1 MIETQTK
8 IDINILNDAIND
20 IETTI
25 PIIKS
30 LTDSLNDS
38 IHNSKTEDATS
49 IINSVFKTLF
59 YISQLIELIES
70 ELSSDINIKELTIDD
85 KKVDEIEKKWI
96 EKLTE
101 LKEAAINY
109 DIIKACDIIKYD
121 FPTEIENQ
129 IKLLKKL
136 VQIKKEKNGNLN

>member
-8 IDINILNDAIND
+8 LDIKLFNEAITD

-30 LTDSLNDS
+30 LTESVNDS
-38 IHNSKTEDATS
+38 IHNSKTEDAIS
-49 IINSVFKTLF
+49 IINSIFKTLF
-59 YISQLIELIES
+59 YISQLIELMES
-70 ELSSDINIKELTIDD
+70 ELSSKMNLKDLTIDD
-85 KKVDEIEKKWI
+85 KRIDEIEKNWLA
-96 EKLTE
+96 KLTE

-109 DIIKACDIIKYD
+109 DITKACDIIKYD

-136 VQIKKEKNGNLN
+136 VQIKKEKDETAN